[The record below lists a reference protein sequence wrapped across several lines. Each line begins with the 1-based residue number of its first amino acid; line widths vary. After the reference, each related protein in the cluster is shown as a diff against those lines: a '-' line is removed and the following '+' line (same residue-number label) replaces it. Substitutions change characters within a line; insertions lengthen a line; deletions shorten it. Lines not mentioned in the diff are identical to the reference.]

1 MFRNGEMICCDEK
14 WQWQST
20 RGITN
25 TGKICNSAFMTYYS
39 SILLGCLFLFPF
51 HPCFLCG
58 ETVAVW
64 GSVGM
69 AVQHCVL
76 LLSWAAWLESLNSLV
91 CLPLSKNLNLIAS
104 HWYIN
109 WSKAFLFSQILS
121 PHTAASLDLPVLFFS
136 VASMGLRILAG
147 TCRNFCTVNK
157 AVVWAFCLKWVSF
170 VYLPTLLSKKSL
182 ENEV

>member
-39 SILLGCLFLFPF
+39 SILLSCLFLFPF

-121 PHTAASLDLPVLFFS
+121 TQTAASLDLPVLFFFCCFNG
-136 VASMGLRILAG
+136 AQ
-147 TCRNFCTVNK
+147 NFG
-157 AVVWAFCLKWVSF
+157 W
-170 VYLPTLLSKKSL
+170 SL
-182 ENEV
+182 QEFLHC